1 MYENLLKKD
10 RVIQES
16 ITKKLFI
23 GKNLSPVMKEKF
35 PKELLEILILA
46 GKVAKDLNYSAY
58 LVGGSVRDLFR
69 GESNLDIDIVIE
81 GNGITFARHLSK
93 QLHAKVKTHQRFGT
107 AVIITQTMKFDVAT
121 ARTEYYES
129 PAALPKIETSS
140 IKKDLYRRDFTINT
154 LAVKLNPE
162 NFGQLLDFF
171 GGQRDLREKT
181 IRVLHN
187 LSFIE
192 DPTRAFRAVR
202 FAERFDFKLSKHII
216 PLIKT
221 AVRIN
226 LFNKLSGSRLYDEL
240 NLIFHETEPL
250 RTIKS
255 LSELDLLKFIHP
267 NLVLSKELEQTFES
281 IQETLSWFKLLFL
294 EEEINK
300 SHLFLMAFFEG
311 LKGNEREKAL
321 QRLAVPPRAKREILE
336 GIEKSKTAL
345 SEMNKILRDEKLI
358 YYEFKTLDAPTILF
372 IIAKARDERQK
383 KAISLFLTT
392 LRKIKHALT
401 GKDLKAMGYKPGP
414 VYNKIFKSILDARLD
429 GKIKSREEEIKHVKD
444 HFSV

>member
-1 MYENLLKKD
+1 
-10 RVIQES
+10 
-16 ITKKLFI
+16 
-23 GKNLSPVMKEKF
+23 
-35 PKELLEILILA
+35 
-46 GKVAKDLNYSAY
+46 
-58 LVGGSVRDLFR
+58 
-69 GESNLDIDIVIE
+69 
-81 GNGITFARHLSK
+81 
-93 QLHAKVKTHQRFGT
+93 
-107 AVIITQTMKFDVAT
+107 
-121 ARTEYYES
+121 
-129 PAALPKIETSS
+129 
-140 IKKDLYRRDFTINT
+140 
-154 LAVKLNPE
+154 
-162 NFGQLLDFF
+162 
-171 GGQRDLREKT
+171 
-181 IRVLHN
+181 
-187 LSFIE
+187 
-192 DPTRAFRAVR
+192 
-202 FAERFDFKLSKHII
+202 LSKHII